1 MKQRPFPGWC
11 AKSVARALPPLVH
24 HVGITHN
31 ALERSALPSSRSHA
45 RSLRREVWD
54 EAVFDQTGARLVR
67 AVPVPTLEAQERL
80 SWDIQARA
88 AAGALP
94 PAPLGA
100 PRRTLCVD

>member
-1 MKQRPFPGWC
+1 MMHSSAPHFPP
-11 AKSVARALPPLVH
+11 VAR
-24 HVGITHN
+24 T
-31 ALERSALPSSRSHA
+31 